1 MFHMTLLTQRNE
13 FEVVCL
19 GSYLS
24 DYFNIINKINQHY
37 RTNKPVD
44 NIDCLFNKAE
54 LLSCSCTETKQTL
67 YDIHIYIDSI
77 DDGCIMEGMPHGRL
91 VLHGTKAHFIC
102 KDNGVSNLIREIDM
116 PKSVIDLTFVD
127 RHGKIQEEITVVAF
141 IQRVH
146 TLMNREDEYIKNREG
161 YLYERYGKDDKGHDR
176 RYSDA
181 KCDKTNEI
189 QHICIH

>member
-1 MFHMTLLTQRNE
+1 MILLIQRKE
-13 FEVVCL
+13 LEVVCL
-19 GSYLS
+19 SSSLS

-37 RTNKPVD
+37 RDNKPVD
-44 NIDCLFNKAE
+44 NLDYLFNKAE
-54 LLSCSCTETKQTL
+54 FLRSSCIWSTQAL
-67 YDIHIYIDSI
+67 YDIYIHIDST
-77 DDGCIMEGMPHGRL
+77 DDDCIMEGMPHGRL

-161 YLYERYGKDDKGHDR
+161 YLHERCGKEYRIYGG
-176 RYSDA
+176 A
-181 KCDKTNEI
+181 ETNGTNETNETNEV
-189 QHICIH
+189 QCICIH

>member
-1 MFHMTLLTQRNE
+1 M
-13 FEVVCL
+13 

-37 RTNKPVD
+37 RDNKPVD
-44 NIDCLFNKAE
+44 NIDYLFNKAE
-54 LLSCSCTETKQTL
+54 FLSFSCFETKQAL
-67 YDIHIYIDSI
+67 YDIYSDIDNI
-77 DDGCIMEGMPHGRL
+77 DDDCIMDGMPHGRL
-91 VLHGTKAHFIC
+91 VLHGDKVHFIC
-102 KDNGVSNLIREIDM
+102 KNNGADDLICEISM

-127 RHGKIQEEITVVAF
+127 RHGKIQEEVTVVAF

-146 TLMNREDEYIKNREG
+146 TLRNSEHEYTQNRKG
-161 YLYERYGKDDKGHDR
+161 YLHERYGKDDKGHDR